1 MFVDVS
7 AVLFDK
13 INMAKTF
20 PELKYASIIYIHV
33 RLLTF
38 SIGMFC

>member
-20 PELKYASIIYIHV
+20 PELKNV
-33 RLLTF
+33 LLEFKEET
-38 SIGMFC
+38 SKDQPAKSNE